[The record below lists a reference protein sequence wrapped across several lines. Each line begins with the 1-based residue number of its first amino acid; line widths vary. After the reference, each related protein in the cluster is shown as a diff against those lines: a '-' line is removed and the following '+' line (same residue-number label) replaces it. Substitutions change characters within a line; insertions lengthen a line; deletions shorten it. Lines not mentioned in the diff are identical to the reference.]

1 MNPSPPKTEPPPS
14 TQLRQAVSGG
24 SKAISVALA
33 AVTLTAFAAAAP
45 PAGQPQ
51 NPEIRIVPSHPWLP
65 PFGLDRVGRPLVVE
79 VKLPA
84 TRDANTA
91 YWLAGYVD
99 GKEVQRH
106 GLAATEKSATGKK
119 VNVEFVVWPKE
130 VALLAKSSTDEK
142 EHRVA
147 AQRVELSA
155 LEADAE
161 ARPVRE
167 IHPVDLGTIFV
178 PQNWLLLPGGQA
190 AHVEVAALS
199 RGCDVAD
206 ATASAWYESAPQE
219 RATAGLP
226 LSRDRKQKVKL
237 VLAGGSTKL
246 GRDTLHVTIADGAG
260 RELWRKDVPVM
271 LVQQPPRWPRFG
283 ATAAKLRYDEPISVR
298 EADGSFSKLDY
309 ARAWDARLNDVV
321 VSLPNGSRFVFW
333 RGSCYIPFWVGR
345 NNTGMCYEW
354 AETRQKDG
362 VDCVEPLMDKELRYG
377 RVEIIEST
385 AARVHVRW
393 RYESCDFNYKVWGDT
408 AVEDFYFHPD
418 GFGSRV
424 LTLQRAPEQGYELS
438 EFIILTPQGA
448 VPFSALPPN
457 LVDILFLDGEKR
469 ELVFPF
475 AAAEQGAKLQ
485 SRDLPAVYRIRLHK
499 DEPAAA
505 IYFCPTDLQ
514 LPQHIFKPFEDSGRI
529 VTPCYWGS
537 HWPLARGQTTVARIN
552 DRIYSTPAANSV
564 MSWAQQRP
572 EPLRDAS
579 LQTLDSLG
587 RSRPMRV
594 QTWAWLIGMTDA
606 PDARLLEWARSF
618 SAPPSVSNLK
628 GARLAAKPYVPE
640 RRAIGLQAEATRIE
654 LTLTPGKVCVNP
666 VLEISE
672 WSGKSVAVWIGGRRL
687 APKDYAWDGRVLW
700 IEVTFSK
707 ATHMRIE
714 IAH

>member
-1 MNPSPPKTEPPPS
+1 MNHSLNLVT
-14 TQLRQAVSGG
+14 LAL
-24 SKAISVALA
+24 ALA
-33 AVTLTAFAAAAP
+33 AITLPGSFAAAALP
-45 PAGQPQ
+45 VVQLQ
-51 NPEIRIVPSHPWLP
+51 HPEIRIVPSHPWLP

-84 TRDANTA
+84 TPAANTA
-91 YWLAGYVD
+91 YCLAGYVN

-106 GLAATEKSATGKK
+106 NLPATAKSTAGQK
-119 VNVEFVVWPKE
+119 VNVEFNVWPKE
-130 VALLAKSSTDEK
+130 VVLLAKSTADEK
-142 EHRVA
+142 EHRVTT
-147 AQRVELSA
+147 QSVDVPA
-155 LEADAE
+155 LDADAE
-161 ARPVRE
+161 AKPVHE
-167 IHPVDLGTIFV
+167 IHPVDLGTILV
-178 PQNWLLLPGGQA
+178 PQNWLLLTGGQA
-190 AHVEVAALS
+190 ANVEVAALS
-199 RGCDVAD
+199 RGDDMAG
-206 ATASAWYESAPQE
+206 ATASAWYESAPQT
-219 RATAGLP
+219 RATAALP
-226 LSRDRKQKVKL
+226 LSRDRRQMVKL
-237 VLAGGSTKL
+237 ALAGSSTTL
-246 GRDTLHVTIADGAG
+246 ERDTLHATIADGAG
-260 RELWRKDVPVM
+260 RELWRKDLPVM

-283 ATAAKLRYDEPISVR
+283 ATAAKLRYDAPISVR
-298 EADGSFSKLDY
+298 ESDGSFSKLDY
-309 ARAWDARLNDVV
+309 ARAWDMRLNDVV

-333 RGSCYIPFWVGR
+333 RGSCYIPFWAGR

-377 RVEIIEST
+377 SVEIIEST

-408 AVEDFYFHPD
+408 AVEDFYFYPD

-448 VPFSALPPN
+448 VPFSVLPPN

-469 ELVFPF
+469 GLIFPY

-485 SRDLPAVYRIRLHK
+485 SRNLPAVYRVRLHK
-499 DEPAAA
+499 DEPTAAV
-505 IYFCPTDLQ
+505 YFCPNDLQ
-514 LPQHIFKPFEDSGRI
+514 LPQHIFKPFEDSGRV

-594 QTWAWLIGMTDA
+594 QTWAWLISMTDA
-606 PDARLLEWARSF
+606 PDARLIDWARSF
-618 SAPPSVSNLK
+618 SAPPSVSDLK
-628 GARLAAKPYVPE
+628 GARLAAEPYIPE
-640 RRAIGLQAEATRIE
+640 RRAIGLQAEAARIE

-666 VLEISE
+666 VLEITA
-672 WSGKSVAVWIGGRRL
+672 WDGKSVDVWLGGRRL

-700 IEVTFSK
+700 IDSTFSE
-707 ATHMRIE
+707 ATHVRIE
-714 IAH
+714 IAN